1 MSMDFGI
8 GELLD
13 FMVERLALQRA
24 SVIEEACERMLTHP
38 DRVGV
43 YVNESTGDV
52 HLTRYGRPGTITYF
66 NHPGGPQAHQY
77 RIITGDAP

>member
-24 SVIEEACERMLTHP
+24 SVIEEACERMLVHP

-52 HLTRYGRPGTITYF
+52 GLSRHLIPATITYF
-66 NHPGGPQAHQY
+66 NPPGRPQAHQY
-77 RIITGDAP
+77 RIITGDTP